1 PHMWEALLRTIGRED
16 LVGHP
21 EWSDPKWRF
30 AHKDEVN
37 GLVEQWTM
45 TRTKQEV
52 MRALGEAGVPAGAC
66 LTPNEILSDPH
77 LKARGMVTTIK
88 HRVGESSPC
97 PATRCSCRS
106 RPRT

>member
-1 PHMWEALLRTIGRED
+1 MTTPTSILSPSARTCGDALLRTIGRED

-45 TRTKQEV
+45 TRTKHEV
-52 MRALGEAGVPAGAC
+52 MKALGEAGVAGGRVPHADRDPVRSASEGPAAW
-66 LTPNEILSDPH
+66 
-77 LKARGMVTTIK
+77 
-88 HRVGESSPC
+88 
-97 PATRCSCRS
+97 
-106 RPRT
+106 